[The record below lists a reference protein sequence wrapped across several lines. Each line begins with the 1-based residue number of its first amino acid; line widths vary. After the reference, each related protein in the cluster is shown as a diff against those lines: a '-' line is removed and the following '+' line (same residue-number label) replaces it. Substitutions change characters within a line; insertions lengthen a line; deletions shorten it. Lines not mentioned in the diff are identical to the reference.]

1 MSGILAPIIIILM
14 PVMQQEPPLVV
25 DLSSIDDEAI
35 AELQLKLDLL
45 DDVEDIEQAIKS
57 GDFDDN

>member
-25 DLSSIDDEAI
+25 DLSSIDDLTI
-35 AELQLKLDLL
+35 DELQFKLDLL